1 MLRHAWCTVAHNRH
15 TTLPALM
22 PLSLSAGCYSHSR
35 TLPALT
41 LSPPH
46 KHTHAHKHTAD
57 GVKIATVPQ
66 RDMYSKYG
74 WPGKAVLQKAI
85 SAVLAA
91 KKKKKTKKK
100 K

>member
-1 MLRHAWCTVAHNRH
+1 
-15 TTLPALM
+15 M
-22 PLSLSAGCYSHSR
+22 PLSLCWLLLTFTHAARPHA
-35 TLPALT
+35 LP
-41 LSPPH
+41 P
-46 KHTHAHKHTAD
+46 HTHAHEHTAD

>member
-1 MLRHAWCTVAHNRH
+1 M
-15 TTLPALM
+15 
-22 PLSLSAGCYSHSR
+22 
-35 TLPALT
+35 
-41 LSPPH
+41 
-46 KHTHAHKHTAD
+46 
-57 GVKIATVPQ
+57 KIATVPQ